1 MSVTRTYTP
10 LIELPGVMIVSC
22 SAVLPNHMQCWRSGD
37 FQVTETTS
45 TTAEDGTITESV
57 STYQLCRRHA
67 LIQKET
73 DAQEAAAVQKKMAD
87 QAQLAK
93 DEAATTVIQT
103 DALSG
108 TKEGLA
114 VD

>member
-1 MSVTRTYTP
+1 MSVTRAYKP
-10 LIELPGVMIVSC
+10 LAEIPGAKVMSC

-37 FQVTETTS
+37 FQVTETAS
-45 TTAEDGTITESV
+45 TTAEDGTSV
-57 STYQLCRRHA
+57 TVYQLCRRHA
-67 LIQKET
+67 LIQKEA
-73 DAQEAAAVQKKMAD
+73 DAQEATAVQKEAAD

-93 DEAATTVIQT
+93 DEAATAVIQT

-108 TKEGLA
+108 TDAAPA

>member
-1 MSVTRTYTP
+1 MPVTRAYKP
-10 LIELPGVMIVSC
+10 LAEIPGAKIMSC

-37 FQVTETTS
+37 FQVTETIS
-45 TTAEDGTITESV
+45 TTAEDGTITDKV
-57 STYQLCRRHA
+57 TVYQLCRRHA
-67 LIQKET
+67 LIQKEA
-73 DAQEAAAVQKKMAD
+73 DAQEATAVQKEAAD

-103 DALSG
+103 DAAP
-108 TKEGLA
+108 A